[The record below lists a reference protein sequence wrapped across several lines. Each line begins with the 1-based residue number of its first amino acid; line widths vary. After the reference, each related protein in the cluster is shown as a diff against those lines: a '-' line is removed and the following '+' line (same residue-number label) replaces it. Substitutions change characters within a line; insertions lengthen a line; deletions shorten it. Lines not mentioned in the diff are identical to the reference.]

1 MLALAEIVQLSE
13 WKEYAESTG
22 CLSVKELLRRAA
34 AIEQLLSERAWR
46 EGLLDANQT
55 EDGGT
60 DSESAEDQTAIRIMR
75 EIFFNAARVYLA
87 TVINGPFP
95 RGMYPPSQQM
105 SQLTTSPRSSC
116 CRTRRLR
123 SPTTV
128 RRLSIQRRRYQ

>member
-60 DSESAEDQTAIRIMR
+60 DSESVEDQTAIRIMR

-95 RGMYPPSQQM
+95 RGKFSSHQQM
-105 SQLTTSPRSSC
+105 SQLTTSPRSSR
-116 CRTRRLR
+116 CRTRRL
-123 SPTTV
+123 
-128 RRLSIQRRRYQ
+128 